1 MGILDKTLLLVA
13 LYIALFIYSAHIKWK
28 KGKLQFFIPI
38 VVVMVGVILLDELL
52 IKSYIGGNT
61 VAIVFNN
68 ALDVLVI
75 FGCIVSMAFIKEHTR
90 ASLLFTGCASY
101 ATYSLANNIYSFI
114 LMFFAG
120 SSGLLS
126 GSEWSELAKNT
137 IFFTIFAIIYV
148 IVYTICWFLFVRKRN
163 VEISYAVDKSVF
175 VIFVLIFVVNI
186 FFGSTEMGYIY
197 GILVFNKILSCM
209 LMLFVLFNQSKYLNS
224 RSENMRLQYIMEQ
237 QSEQF
242 KTAKES
248 MNEVNVKA
256 HDLKHFV
263 DIFKENGAVPEEVIN
278 ELDNVSKVY
287 DSNFN
292 TGNEALDITLTEKC
306 REFAKNNILFSV
318 IADGEALSFI
328 SNVDIYV
335 LFGNIIDNAREAVA
349 KIENKDDRIIAMYVK
364 RTEQFISIHE
374 ENTFFEKPIF
384 DNGMPQTS
392 KDDKAYHGY
401 GTKSIQQIVDKYNGT
416 LKIDCDEKLFTIDI
430 VFYNNLP

>member
-28 KGKLQFFIPI
+28 KGKLQFFVPI

-61 VAIVFNN
+61 IAIVFNN

-101 ATYSLANNIYSFI
+101 ATYSLANNIYSFFI
-114 LMFFAG
+114 TFAVGPSGFFGNIEIAEALKSLIFFA
-120 SSGLLS
+120 L
-126 GSEWSELAKNT
+126 
-137 IFFTIFAIIYV
+137 FAVIYLIIYLV
-148 IVYTICWFLFVRKRN
+148 CWFAFVKRR
-163 VEISYAVDKSVF
+163 VEGAEYAVDKSVF
-175 VIFVLIFVVNI
+175 IILLLIFITNI
-186 FFGSTEMGYIY
+186 FFGSFESGELYRV
-197 GILVFNKILSCM
+197 LVFNKMLSCV
-209 LMLFVLFNQSKYLNS
+209 LMLFVLFKQSNYLNS
-224 RSENMRLQYIMEQ
+224 RAENMRLQYIMEQ

-287 DSNFN
+287 DSNFS

-335 LFGNIIDNAREAVA
+335 LFGNIIDNAREAVI
-349 KIENKDDRIIAMYVK
+349 KIENKEDRIIAMYVK
-364 RTEQFISIHE
+364 RTERFVSIHE
-374 ENTFFEKPIF
+374 ENTFLEKPIF

-392 KDDKAYHGY
+392 KDDKSNHGY

-416 LKIDCDEKLFTIDI
+416 LKMDCDEKLFTIDI